1 VGTPLHRLRRGRGLR
16 WVVTV
21 VLAVVAGTLAAGTV
35 QRAEQARAAYGESRR
50 VPVATGDL
58 EVGAE
63 VGDADVGWADLPLA
77 LLPDGV
83 ADAPTGRIVTEPV
96 VRGEVILERRLSEGT
111 GHGTAALIGAGRRAL
126 AVPTDTAS
134 PKLAVGDRVDAYA
147 SGSVGGSLSD
157 VARAQAG
164 GARRVARN
172 ALVVAVDDRTA
183 TIAVAAAEAP
193 AVAGALLD
201 GALTIALV
209 GPG

>member
-1 VGTPLHRLRRGRGLR
+1 VGTPLHRLLRGRGLR
-16 WVVTV
+16 WALTV
-21 VLAVVAGTLAAGTV
+21 VLAVGAGTLAAGTV

-63 VGDADVGWADLPLA
+63 LGAADVGWADLPVA

-83 ADAPTGRIVTEPV
+83 ADAPNGRIVTEPV
-96 VRGEVILERRLSEGT
+96 VRGEVILERRLSGGT
-111 GHGTAALIGAGRRAL
+111 SHGTIALIGPGRRAV
-126 AVPTDTAS
+126 AVPTDTAA
-134 PKLAVGDRVDAYA
+134 PTLAVGDRVDAYA
-147 SGSVGGSLSD
+147 SDSVGSLSD
-157 VARAQAG
+157 AARARAG
-164 GARRVARN
+164 GARRVARD

-193 AVAGALLD
+193 GVAGALLD

-209 GPG
+209 GSG